1 MFDILLDE
9 NNYPLVFFCSLG
21 KDRTAIVAA
30 LILTALG
37 IDRETILNDYLLS
50 NDLIDYY
57 ALVKNIGSFTP
68 QVEETIMALYGS
80 NREYLIYALDQIEKD
95 YTSMQNYLE
104 KELNLNY
111 KKREKLKEIL
121 LYE

>member
-1 MFDILLDE
+1 
-9 NNYPLVFFCSLG
+9 
-21 KDRTAIVAA
+21 
-30 LILTALG
+30 
-37 IDRETILNDYLLS
+37 
-50 NDLIDYY
+50 LIDYY

-80 NREYLIYALDQIEKD
+80 NREYLIYALDQVEKD
-95 YTSMQNYLE
+95 YSSMQDYLE

-121 LYE
+121 LYK

>member
-21 KDRTAIVAA
+21 KDRTAIAAA
-30 LILTALG
+30 LILAALEF
-37 IDRETILNDYLLS
+37 DRETILNDYLLS

-57 ALVKNIGSFTP
+57 SLVKNIGSFTP

-80 NREYLIYALDQIEKD
+80 NREYLTYALDRIEKD
-95 YTSMQNYLE
+95 YGSIPNYLE
-104 KELNLNY
+104 EELKLTG